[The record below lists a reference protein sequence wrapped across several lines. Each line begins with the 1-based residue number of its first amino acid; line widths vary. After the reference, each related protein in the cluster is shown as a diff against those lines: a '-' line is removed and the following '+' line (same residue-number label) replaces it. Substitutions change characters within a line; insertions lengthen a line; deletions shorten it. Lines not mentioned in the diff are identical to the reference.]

1 MAAPCAECVPRESRH
16 SIRTSLT
23 AKCFGDRYRR
33 LGSRPGGILRRRL
46 VTIVA
51 WALAFAVV
59 LTCAVYAYD
68 MRKAYQ
74 RVRGMGTLLQSGS
87 EDIEYAIGGSGL
99 PVLVIHGAGGG
110 LDQGQLL
117 VDAIVGNEFRW
128 IAPSRFGYLKSS
140 LPKGAT
146 WDDQAAA
153 YVRLLDHLGIER
165 VAVVALSQGGA
176 SGMLLAA
183 SYPDRVA
190 SLTCLSCGVVASNSA
205 DQASANANGDLLRK
219 MFAHDYTYWAIAKFF
234 TRQLMEVLGASKAVI
249 SSLTPEDRGLVERL
263 IHEMNPASPRAAGVV
278 FDNTAR
284 LPGPRIGSITAPTL
298 IVHAKD
304 DLLQLYH
311 NAEYAASTIP
321 GARLLSFDT
330 GGHIVVVVQRE
341 AVAAA
346 VRAHIKETWR

>member
-1 MAAPCAECVPRESRH
+1 M
-16 SIRTSLT
+16 
-23 AKCFGDRYRR
+23 
-33 LGSRPGGILRRRL
+33 RRRL

-51 WALAFAVV
+51 GALALTVV
-59 LTCAVYAYD
+59 LACAVYAYD

-74 RVRGMGTLLQSGS
+74 RVRGMSTVLHSASG
-87 EDIEYAIGGSGL
+87 DIEYATGGSGV

-110 LDQGQLL
+110 FDQGRLL
-117 VDAIVGNEFRW
+117 VDVLLGNEFRW
-128 IAPSRFGYLKSS
+128 IAPSRYGYLRSS

-153 YVRLLDHLGIER
+153 YVRLLDHLGLER

-176 SGMLLAA
+176 SGLLLAA

-190 SLTCLSCGVVASNSA
+190 SLTCLSCGVVASSSA

-219 MFAHDYTYWAIAKFF
+219 VFAHDYTYWPVAKFF
-234 TRQLMEVLGASKAVI
+234 ERQLMEVLGASDKVV
-249 SSLTPEDRGLVERL
+249 SSLTPEERGLVGRL
-263 IHEMNPASPRAAGVV
+263 IREMNPASPRAAGVV
-278 FDNTAR
+278 FDNTAS

-311 NAEYAASTIP
+311 NADFAVAAIP
-321 GARLLSFDT
+321 GARLMSFDT
-330 GGHIVVVVQRE
+330 GGHIVVLLQRE

-346 VRAHIKETWR
+346 VRAHIRESWR